1 MLLLSGV
8 ELLFGLVEL
17 DDGLVEVLFEFVE
30 FMSELL
36 ELEVGEV
43 VSVELLLDGVE
54 VVEFMS
60 ELLLV
65 VEDGEV
71 ELLDPVWLDCV
82 DGVLCA
88 LLAPLPAPFASL
100 FELLLVLCATAI
112 PVEKITAVA
121 IVRSFLLMPGVS
133 CALDSVVWGIG
144 WPHPYEVCQNS

>member
-17 DDGLVEVLFEFVE
+17 DEGLVEVLFGFVE

-43 VSVELLLDGVE
+43 VSVELLLDGVVE
-54 VVEFMS
+54 VEFMS

-71 ELLDPVWLDCV
+71 ELVDPVWLD
-82 DGVLCA
+82 
-88 LLAPLPAPFASL
+88 
-100 FELLLVLCATAI
+100 
-112 PVEKITAVA
+112 
-121 IVRSFLLMPGVS
+121 
-133 CALDSVVWGIG
+133 
-144 WPHPYEVCQNS
+144 